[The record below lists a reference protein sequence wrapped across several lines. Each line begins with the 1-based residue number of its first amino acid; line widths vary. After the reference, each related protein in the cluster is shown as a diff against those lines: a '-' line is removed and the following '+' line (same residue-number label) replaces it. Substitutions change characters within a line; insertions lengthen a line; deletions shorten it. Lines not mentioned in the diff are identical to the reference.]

1 MNCTLIY
8 HDVKFKIHQ
17 VTPLSW
23 WFSIAMSVRE
33 EGMLNIELTCWRL
46 NQFKEKGEQKYFHL
60 SRQHS
65 F

>member
-33 EGMLNIELTCWRL
+33 EGMLNI
-46 NQFKEKGEQKYFHL
+46 
-60 SRQHS
+60 
-65 F
+65 